1 VFPIGFAAD
10 RDSAL
15 APLRGKLAPSM
26 EARSSSPSVRP
37 LASTSA
43 VDVAKQICSNVEQV
57 LEGKREV
64 VELSVAALLAR
75 GHLLIEDVPGVGKT
89 TLARSL
95 AASIGLEFRRIQF
108 TSDLMPADVLGGS
121 IYSSQTGQ
129 FTFRKGPVFT
139 NVLLADEINRTTPKT
154 QSALLEA
161 MGEHRVTIDGETY
174 TLDEPFFVL
183 ATQNPEEFYGT
194 YPLPESQL
202 DRFLMRLRI
211 GYPPEAVERQVLSRR
226 RALDPTDELVPI
238 VSRRDLLAAQ
248 EAVDRVRTS
257 DELLDYLH
265 SIVLATRATPLL
277 SIGVSTRGALALDRA
292 VRAYALVLGR
302 GYAIPDDVKAVAVAV
317 LAHRVRAAGN
327 REGLSASGDGERV
340 IRELLSSLPVP
351 V

>member
-1 VFPIGFAAD
+1 ME
-10 RDSAL
+10 SAQVL
-15 APLRGKLAPSM
+15 TAKALTPA
-26 EARSSSPSVRP
+26 
-37 LASTSA
+37 TSA
-43 VDVAKQICSNVEQV
+43 VAVAQRILANVERA

-64 VELSVAALLAR
+64 VELAIAALFAR

-89 TLARSL
+89 TLARAL
-95 AASIGLEFRRIQF
+95 ASSVGLDFRRVQF

-121 IYSSQTGQ
+121 VFSQALGQ
-129 FTFRKGPVFT
+129 FSFRKGPVFT
-139 NVLLADEINRTTPKT
+139 HVLLADEINRTTPKT

-161 MGEHRVTIDGETY
+161 MGERRVSIDGETRV
-174 TLDEPFFVL
+174 LDEPFFVL

-211 GYPPEAVERQVLSRR
+211 GYPSQDVERQVLARR
-226 RALDPTDELVPI
+226 RGADPIDELEAV
-238 VSRRDLLAAQ
+238 VDRQEVLAAQ
-248 EAVDRVRTS
+248 DAVEHVRTS

-265 SIVLATRATPLL
+265 SLVLATRVTPLL
-277 SIGVSTRGALALDRA
+277 SIGASTRAALALESA

-302 GYAIPDDVKAVAVAV
+302 NYAIPDDVKAVAVAV
-317 LAHRVRAAGN
+317 LAHRVRPAGL
-327 REGLSASGDGERV
+327 RDGSHAHSDCERV